1 MQSPFSIEVRH
12 LRYFMRVAQ
21 ELHFGR
27 AAEMLGVSQAPLSQ
41 QIRQLEER
49 LGVRLF
55 DRTTRSVTLTP
66 AGRVLFEK
74 AQRILGVLE
83 EGIRET
89 QAAGGLTSGR
99 LRIAAVYVGLYTF
112 MSNAM
117 REFSQRNPSV
127 QIDMQ
132 IHTTEEQLSLLKER
146 KIDVAFVRPPRTTSG
161 IAYREIYREGFVAVL
176 PAESPLAAKDT
187 LEVEDLREENFVTYS
202 SIVGVSYQ
210 DVVLRHC
217 RKAGFNPKIVQE
229 VSHTMTVV
237 AMASA
242 GIGVGIVPAWV
253 VMTPLENVVY
263 RHLPKLPRAVSL
275 VVAWRDDSMN
285 PFVRDFVRCTLA
297 AVGDGAA
304 TG

>member
-1 MQSPFSIEVRH
+1 MQSLGAIELRH

-74 AQRILGVLE
+74 AQQVLVSLE

-89 QAAGGLTSGR
+89 QAAGGLSSGR
-99 LRIAAVYVGLYTF
+99 LRIAAVYVGLYNF
-112 MSNAM
+112 MSKAM
-117 REFSQRNPSV
+117 REFSRRNPSV
-127 QIDMQ
+127 LLDMQ
-132 IHTTEEQLSLLKER
+132 IHTTEEQLALLKDR
-146 KIDVAFVRPPRTTSG
+146 KIDVAFVRPPRTASG

-176 PAESPLAAKDT
+176 PAESHLAARKN
-187 LEVEDLREENFVTYS
+187 LEVEDLRDENFITYS

-210 DVVLRHC
+210 DVVLQHC
-217 RKAGFNPKIVQE
+217 RKAGFVPKVVQE

-253 VMTPLENVVY
+253 VMTPMENVVY
-263 RHLPKLPRAVSL
+263 RELPKLPKAVSL
-275 VVAWRDDSMN
+275 VVAWREDSMN
-285 PFVRDFVRCTLA
+285 PFVRDFVKCTLA
-297 AVGDGAA
+297 AVGE
-304 TG
+304 TGN

>member
-1 MQSPFSIEVRH
+1 MQSLGAIEFRH

-74 AQRILGVLE
+74 TQQIFVSLE
-83 EGIRET
+83 EGFRET
-89 QAAGGLTSGR
+89 QAAGGLSAGR
-99 LRIAAVYVGLYTF
+99 LRISTVYVGLYTF

-117 REFSQRNPSV
+117 REFSQRNPVV

-132 IHTTEEQLSLLKER
+132 IHTTEEQLALLKER
-146 KIDVAFVRPPRTTSG
+146 KIDVAFVRPPRTMSG
-161 IAYREIYREGFVAVL
+161 ITYREVYREGFVAVL
-176 PAESPLAAKDT
+176 PADSPLAAKED
-187 LEVEDLREENFVTYS
+187 LEVEDLSEENFITYS

-210 DVVLRHC
+210 DVVLQYC
-217 RKAGFNPKIVQE
+217 RKAGFAPKVVQE

-237 AMASA
+237 VMASA
-242 GIGVGIVPAWV
+242 GIGVGIVPSWV
-253 VMTPLENVVY
+253 VMTPTTGVVY
-263 RHLPKLPRAVSL
+263 RELPKLPKAVSL
-275 VVAWRDDSMN
+275 VVAWREDSIN
-285 PFVRDFVRCTLA
+285 PFVRDFVKCTLS
-297 AVGDGAA
+297 AVGDIGA
-304 TG
+304 